1 MWIIVIFPALGA
13 DTRRFGGDREKR
25 STAFDSALK
34 IHLDRLFFYDGIAP
48 EVCINI
54 YRLREQELRETR
66 CLYDEIYSGGGARNY
81 LGPKDYIEVGGEG
94 EILEFFK
101 CQSLYGGD

>member
-13 DTRRFGGDREKR
+13 DTRRFGGDTEKR

-48 EVCINI
+48 WSMYKKSSNLYYNMRIFLIFQVG
-54 YRLREQELRETR
+54 ELISEDWIVIEKNGQ
-66 CLYDEIYSGGGARNY
+66 LYSIQD
-81 LGPKDYIEVGGEG
+81 
-94 EILEFFK
+94 
-101 CQSLYGGD
+101 